1 MKVLLTATLFPLALL
16 AGPGAAVAEEP
27 RALQLKSKAAI
38 LAVTPHRWAPYVQ
51 PLGHPEPEPLF
62 AKRDLREDASR
73 SSCESERD
81 VCYEPG
87 SGKIVYKPA
96 REFMP
101 DIPGL
106 KRESMSIKRNRITW
120 RYSF

>member
-1 MKVLLTATLFPLALL
+1 MKRLVPSTLFLLTLF
-16 AGPGAAVAEEP
+16 AGHGAAAAEEP

-51 PLGHPEPEPLF
+51 PLGEPEPEPLF

-81 VCYEPG
+81 LCYEPG

-96 REFMP
+96 RDFMP

-106 KRESMSIKRNRITW
+106 KREGMSVKRNRITW

>member
-1 MKVLLTATLFPLALL
+1 MKL
-16 AGPGAAVAEEP
+16 AVAAFLLVLFFAP
-27 RALQLKSKAAI
+27 RAATAEEQRPLLLKPKAAI
-38 LAVTPHRWAPYVQ
+38 AAVTPHRSAPFVHR
-51 PLGHPEPEPLF
+51 LGTPEPEALF
-62 AKRDLREDASR
+62 TKHDPREEESR
-73 SSCESERD
+73 SSCDGQRD

-96 REFMP
+96 RNYMP